1 MGSTFASVHFLNTDK
16 INEKYVDLIKPH
28 IQPQVILAFLDF
40 PDPEDPEIFGVV
52 SNNIFS
58 LFSEDFSME
67 SIDEIVCESY
77 KGMKMPTIV
86 TAGVLDGDVVTLSI
100 IQNSAVTAN
109 ITLKPDEDNY
119 EAYEEFPERYE
130 NTELF
135 EKLFGVTLQQL
146 KEATDEDAI
155 DTLNNWAKL
164 IGVPFNH
171 SHYSAKIEFANADS
185 KDFIVSNTAKPAKI
199 ISIEDFEKA
208 LEDAISKIS
217 FDDSGDD

>member
-1 MGSTFASVHFLNTDK
+1 MGSTFASIHFLNTDK
-16 INEKYVDLIKPH
+16 INEDYVELIKPH
-28 IQPQVILAFLDF
+28 IQPPIVLAFLNL
-40 PDPEDPEIFGVV
+40 PDPEIFGVA
-52 SNNIFS
+52 SNNVFS

-67 SIDEIVCESY
+67 TIDKIVCKSY

-86 TAGVLDGDVVTLSI
+86 TAGILDSDVVTLSI
-100 IQNSAVTAN
+100 IQNSAVVAN

-119 EAYEEFPERYE
+119 GAYEEFPERYE

-155 DTLNNWAKL
+155 DTLDNWAKL

-185 KDFIVSNTAKPAKI
+185 KDFIVGKPAKPAKI
-199 ISIEDFEKA
+199 IAFDEIKKL
-208 LEDAISKIS
+208 LEDAIGNIS
-217 FDDSGDD
+217 SDDSGDDQ